1 MTTKQS
7 TSNIKIGVLAL
18 QGAFEEHV
26 TMMTKLGV
34 DTCEIRNPEELE
46 GLHGIIIPGGESST
60 ISLVAEEWKLVD
72 PLKKWVTE
80 GRPVFGT
87 CAGMIFVSKDA
98 KNQKKHG
105 QTLLG
110 KLDIVVDRN
119 HFGRQKF
126 SFEGKVNTELDDK
139 EVHINPSTL
148 IQQYTPLPMQH
159 SGIFIRAPGILSVGK
174 DVKIL
179 GTIEHGDKKDM
190 AVAVQQGSI
199 LATCFHPELTEDE
212 LWHTYFL
219 KIVKDSK
226 ISKPFTA

>member
-139 EVHINPSTL
+139 E
-148 IQQYTPLPMQH
+148 H